1 MIATITINW
10 MPILG
15 AVMAVGGV
23 GTLAYQMW
31 AGRTVK
37 KSLTVYDPV
46 IKDGLTSRLADE
58 SAPPGAVKW
67 VEDIVKSMGSA
78 SADSMIV
85 QLRAGASRDV
95 TQVARIS
102 ELEGKPVAP
111 EAAE

>member
-37 KSLTVYDPV
+37 DHSTVDDSTVKDSLTA
-46 IKDGLTSRLADE
+46 RLADE
-58 SAPPGAVKW
+58 SPPPGAVKW
-67 VEDIVKSMGSA
+67 VEDIVKSMGVA
-78 SADSMIV
+78 SAESILT
-85 QLRAGASRDV
+85 QLKSGASRDV
-95 TQVARIS
+95 AQVARIS
-102 ELEGKPVAP
+102 ELEGKPDETAVA
-111 EAAE
+111 E